1 MLERLDSLYPRVK
14 PMFGCF
20 AIYVAEKMVMILR
33 NRKDHERDNGV
44 WIATSAEHHADLKKI
59 FPAIR
64 SVQLLGPRTTAW
76 QNIPA
81 EAEDFEESVMRAC
94 ELVLKNDPRIGKI
107 PKQKNKPVRK
117 R

>member
-1 MLERLDSLYPRVK
+1 VLERLDSLSPIVK

-20 AIYVAEKMVMILR
+20 AIYVGEKMVLILR
-33 NRKDHERDNGV
+33 NRKDYERDNGV
-44 WIATSAEHHADLKKI
+44 WIATSAAHHSDLKRL
-59 FPAIR
+59 FPGMR
-64 SVQLLGPRTTAW
+64 PVELLGPKTTAW
-76 QNIPA
+76 QNLPA

-107 PKQKNKPVRK
+107 PKQKKKPVRK